1 MAKKSSLGIQAGK
14 SPEEVTGDVHDHG
27 GTAAM
32 HAGRS
37 SQGAHYSA
45 IDLVQIQL
53 SLPDPVSDTQLPGN
67 VLPILHEIAAMLE
80 TFLATGETNCI
91 DLRRSPLSPREFD
104 ALREVLGQ
112 GEVLAEVN
120 SLGPTRIYETTSPG
134 VWWTTH
140 LNQDEEILGEFIEIT
155 ACPEMLKAPAE
166 ELQTG
171 LNRLRTRLASETREV
186 NLKDVARS
194 LEALGLNH
202 LDTIGH
208 LGVDR
213 SRLESVQ

>member
-1 MAKKSSLGIQAGK
+1 MTGESSQGIEARHGQ
-14 SPEEVTGDVHDHG
+14 GDVFGHVPGDG
-27 GTAAM
+27 GMQAM
-32 HAGRS
+32 HAGHS
-37 SQGAHYSA
+37 SQVTHYNA
-45 IDLVQIQL
+45 ADLVQIQL
-53 SLPDPVSDTQLPGN
+53 SLPDPAPDTQLPGN

-80 TFLATGETNCI
+80 TFLAAGEANCI

-112 GEVLAEVN
+112 GEVRAEVN
-120 SLGPTRIYETTSPG
+120 SLGPTRIYETASPG

-140 LNQDEEILGEFIEIT
+140 LNQDEEILGEFIEVT

-186 NLKDVARS
+186 NIKDVARS